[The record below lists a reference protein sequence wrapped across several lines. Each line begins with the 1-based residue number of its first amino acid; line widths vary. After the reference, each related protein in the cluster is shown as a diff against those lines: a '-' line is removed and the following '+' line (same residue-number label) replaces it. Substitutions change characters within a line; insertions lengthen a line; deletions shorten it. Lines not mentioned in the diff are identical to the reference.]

1 MNHADDKSVIY
12 NKKDR
17 RDKQNLKMIRSTD
30 FGQFISEQKEKRSI
44 QSQELADRIGI
55 SKGYLSQIEHGKR
68 LCHGKELL
76 PKIAEALE
84 LSDEERY
91 KLYDLYAAA
100 SGRISPDIEAYIRS
114 SPVIVQVLRK
124 AHDVGATVQQWEE
137 IIDLLEK

>member
-1 MNHADDKSVIY
+1 
-12 NKKDR
+12 
-17 RDKQNLKMIRSTD
+17 MIRLTD

-68 LCHGKELL
+68 LCYGKGLL

-114 SPVIVQVLRK
+114 NPVIVQVLRK
-124 AHDVGATVQQWEE
+124 AHDVGATAQQWEE